1 MRNGSPMFTL
11 LSGYIGSIIFGTI
24 MVFVAFDER
33 SSKVMYLIHA
43 PLWLIVFWFAEGFLV
58 KLQVFATV
66 SGSIVLWFVFQCR
79 LLRFYILFLGLMSIL
94 YVVWDTLDD
103 ILYRKQNESDSG
115 LLSRLVPG
123 SRPISEQRR

>member
-1 MRNGSPMFTL
+1 MFTL
-11 LSGYIGSIIFGTI
+11 LSGYIGSIVFGTI

-66 SGSIVLWFVFQCR
+66 GGSIVLWFGESDVAVLVPRAATALTSHIRRTVFQCR

-94 YVVWDTLDD
+94 YVVWDTLD
-103 ILYRKQNESDSG
+103 E
-115 LLSRLVPG
+115 
-123 SRPISEQRR
+123 

>member
-58 KLQVFATV
+58 KLQVSATV
-66 SGSIVLWFVFQCR
+66 GGSIVLWFGESGVTVLDSRGAREPTNLIRREVFQCR

-94 YVVWDTLDD
+94 YVVWDTLD
-103 ILYRKQNESDSG
+103 E
-115 LLSRLVPG
+115 
-123 SRPISEQRR
+123 